1 MKKGKKWKKIEAFC
15 ILLIVTL
22 LLIFVRILYQPG
34 TESERGELYTF
45 SNGWYQ
51 LKDGK
56 KTELKL
62 PCFVTADKDGQIIL
76 YNDMLSEAD
85 KGKILSIRGIQDQ
98 LEVCIGDRLLYQYKD
113 NRFEKNRQMKGKI
126 WADISLPEKIGQ
138 EVLSISYETK
148 KNARLYVYAPMIGE
162 FCSVF
167 RQHLLGSIFSILVVL
182 GMTGLGLVSVIVF
195 FYTRYRQ
202 IVEKRFLNVALFL
215 LLCSLWC
222 ILDSGIYQMY
232 GSQSAAGTL
241 VSFYAFMTMSVPM
254 LLFIQNTVSESVRW
268 IPQVWIF
275 LLYANAVLQGILHL
289 LFKIPFIHMLYIT
302 HLLLFTGVVSMILFL
317 RKEYRKTQEKEVNLC
332 LKAFGVLGISGVI
345 ALVLYWVLSI
355 YWYES
360 IFQFGILLYI
370 AVLFWGLLCKV
381 SNNIQ
386 FCLEQE
392 VYRRMSLE
400 DRMTDMKNRKSFEMY
415 LEEIQE
421 GAILLENVLL
431 LFVKIAE
438 LKKINDMSGRQMGD
452 ETVIRTARSIQS
464 AERSVLEQ
472 QAVSFRV
479 EGDEFAIIVKNPQ
492 KTPEEWEHFIKEEMK
507 EECGN
512 RQPVRLKFGYSYLRE
527 KNGSLLSFSDWKQ
540 QADDMLCSNK

>member
-15 ILLIVTL
+15 IMLIVTL

-182 GMTGLGLVSVIVF
+182 GMTGLGIVSVIVF

-302 HLLLFTGVVSMILFL
+302 HLLLFTGVVSMILL
-317 RKEYRKTQEKEVNLC
+317 LWKEYRKTQEKEVNLC

-492 KTPEEWEHFIKEEMK
+492 KTPKEWEHFIKEEME

-540 QADDMLCSNK
+540 QADDMLYSNK

>member
-138 EVLSISYETK
+138 EVLSISYIGK
-148 KNARLYVYAPMIGE
+148 KNSELYVQAPMVGD
-162 FCSVF
+162 FCSVI
-167 RQHLLGSIFSILVVL
+167 RQHLLGAIFSILVIF
-182 GMTGLGLVSVIVF
+182 GMIGLGIVSVIVF
-195 FYTRYRQ
+195 LYTRHRQ

-215 LLCSLWC
+215 ILCSLWC

-232 GSQSAAGTL
+232 GSQNAAGTL
-241 VSFYAFMTMSVPM
+241 ISFYAFMTMPVPM
-254 LLFIQNTVSESVRW
+254 LLFVQNTVSESVRW

-275 LLYANAVLQGILHL
+275 LLYANAVLQGFLYF
-289 LFKIPFIHMLYIT
+289 LFRIPFIDMLFIT
-302 HLLLFTGVVSMILFL
+302 HLLLFTGVVSMILL
-317 RKEYRKTQEKEVNLC
+317 LWKEYRKTQEKEVNLC

-355 YWYES
+355 YWYEA

-400 DRMTDMKNRKSFEMY
+400 DRMTDMKNWKSFEMY

-492 KTPEEWEHFIKEEMK
+492 KTPKEWEHFIKEEME

-527 KNGSLLSFSDWKQ
+527 KNGSLLSLSDWKQ

>member
-98 LEVCIGDRLLYQYKD
+98 LEVCIGDRFLYQYKD

-162 FCSVF
+162 FCFLF
-167 RQHLLGSIFSILVVL
+167 RQHLLGSFFSILMIL
-182 GMTGLGLVSVIVF
+182 GMTGLGIVSVIVF
-195 FYTRYRQ
+195 LYTRHRQ

-215 LLCSLWC
+215 ILCSLWC
-222 ILDSGIYQMY
+222 IFDSGIYQMY
-232 GSQSAAGTL
+232 GSQNAAGTL
-241 VSFYAFMTMSVPM
+241 ISFYAFMTMPVPM
-254 LLFIQNTVSESVRW
+254 LLFVQNTVSESVRW

-275 LLYANAVLQGILHL
+275 LLYANAVLQGFLYF
-289 LFKIPFIHMLYIT
+289 LFRIPFIDMLFIT
-302 HLLLFTGVVSMILFL
+302 HLLLFTGVVSMILL
-317 RKEYRKTQEKEVNLC
+317 LWKEYRKTQEKEVNLC

-479 EGDEFAIIVKNPQ
+479 DGGEFAIIVKNPQ

-512 RQPVRLKFGYSYLRE
+512 RQPVRLKFGYSYLRK

>member
-22 LLIFVRILYQPG
+22 LLIFVKILYQPG

-45 SNGWYQ
+45 SNGWY
-51 LKDGK
+51 
-56 KTELKL
+56 
-62 PCFVTADKDGQIIL
+62 
-76 YNDMLSEAD
+76 
-85 KGKILSIRGIQDQ
+85 Q

-162 FCSVF
+162 FCFIF
-167 RQHLLGSIFSILVVL
+167 RQHLLESFFSILMIL

-195 FYTRYRQ
+195 LYTRHRQ
-202 IVEKRFLNVALFL
+202 IVEKKFLNVALFL
-215 LLCSLWC
+215 ILCSLWC
-222 ILDSGIYQMY
+222 IFDSGIYQMY
-232 GSQSAAGTL
+232 GSQNAAGTL
-241 VSFYAFMTMSVPM
+241 ISFYAFMTMPVLM
-254 LLFIQNTVSESVRW
+254 LLFVQNTVSESVRW

-275 LLYANAVLQGILHL
+275 LLYANAVLQGFLYF
-289 LFKIPFIHMLYIT
+289 LFRIPFIDMLFIT
-302 HLLLFTGVVSMILFL
+302 HLLLFTGVVSMILL
-317 RKEYRKTQEKEVNLC
+317 LWKEYRKTQEKEVNLC

-392 VYRRMSLE
+392 IYRRMSLE

-415 LEEIQE
+415 IEEIQE

-431 LFVKIAE
+431 LFVKIVE
-438 LKKINDMSGRQMGD
+438 LKKINDISGRQMGD

-472 QAVSFRV
+472 QA
-479 EGDEFAIIVKNPQ
+479 
-492 KTPEEWEHFIKEEMK
+492 
-507 EECGN
+507 
-512 RQPVRLKFGYSYLRE
+512 
-527 KNGSLLSFSDWKQ
+527 
-540 QADDMLCSNK
+540 DDMLCSNK

>member
-182 GMTGLGLVSVIVF
+182 GMIGLGLVSVIVF

-275 LLYANAVLQGILHL
+275 LLYANAVLQGFLYF
-289 LFKIPFIHMLYIT
+289 LFRIPFIDMLFIT
-302 HLLLFTGVVSMILFL
+302 HLLLFTGVVSMILL
-317 RKEYRKTQEKEVNLC
+317 LWKEYRKTQEKEVNLC

-479 EGDEFAIIVKNPQ
+479 DGGEFAIIVKNPQ

-512 RQPVRLKFGYSYLRE
+512 RQPVRLKFGYSYLRK

>member
-76 YNDMLSEAD
+76 HNDMLSEAD

-182 GMTGLGLVSVIVF
+182 GMIGLGLVSVIVF

-241 VSFYAFMTMSVPM
+241 ISFYAFMTMSVPM

-302 HLLLFTGVVSMILFL
+302 HLLLFTGVVSMILL
-317 RKEYRKTQEKEVNLC
+317 LWKEYRKTQEKEVNLC

-479 EGDEFAIIVKNPQ
+479 DGGEFAIIVKNPQ

-512 RQPVRLKFGYSYLRE
+512 RQPVRLKFGYSYLRK

>member
-275 LLYANAVLQGILHL
+275 LLYANAVLQGILHF

-302 HLLLFTGVVSMILFL
+302 HLLLFTGVVSMILL
-317 RKEYRKTQEKEVNLC
+317 LWKEYRKTQEKEVNLC

-512 RQPVRLKFGYSYLRE
+512 RQPVRLKFGYSYLRK

>member
-302 HLLLFTGVVSMILFL
+302 HLLLFTGVVSMILLL

-479 EGDEFAIIVKNPQ
+479 DGGEFAIIVKNPQ

-512 RQPVRLKFGYSYLRE
+512 RQPVRLKFGYSYLRK